1 MSRLQA
7 IQPEAA
13 TGKAKELLD
22 AVQAKLKLIPNMSR
36 RAESLT

>member
-7 IQPEAA
+7 IQSDAA

-22 AVQAKLKLIPNMSR
+22 AVPSVPT
-36 RAESLT
+36 SLRQV